1 MSRRAI
7 VYHTDGAEIFCG
19 YGKNIPCPDVDII
32 SAVAGQLENFGY
44 FRRHA
49 EFLKQGVNGLAA
61 QLRAGNAI
69 TAGQQSCD
77 IACLAV

>member
-1 MSRRAI
+1 MAIEYTAAPMSRRAI

-49 EFLKQGVNGLAA
+49 EFLKQGSMAWPLNSAPA
-61 QLRAGNAI
+61 MR
-69 TAGQQSCD
+69 
-77 IACLAV
+77 